1 MPYNFQAGGANDA
14 IMQVLAQR
22 KQEEQQALLQKLALQ
37 QQQVVNTRADAQLKL
52 QQDQEAR
59 VAAAQKA
66 AQEDLALNR
75 EGLRVGEIAEN
86 ILPGMVD
93 ATTAGALQK
102 FGRGDIVQK
111 APVVQGAPTGEMME
125 GQEDVPLYDV
135 TGGGYTTKGG
145 TKVQAAKQLAAD
157 KAEAA
162 VFAQKN
168 AADIAAQNRD
178 AAEERARIMAGTR
191 SDARDTAQENR
202 KTIVFNQIAGEFA
215 RSPLSR
221 AGDRTIVLDDAVKN
235 IEKDPSNAPAQMAL
249 AYSYIQALD
258 TYMSA
263 VREGE
268 VQSLGVLG
276 TRLQQLGVEA
286 NRVVSSGAFLP
297 PEVAKDIAQNA
308 KLLVDTI
315 KRGKAAKQK
324 EYRSRAKVSGVGDMW
339 DQFVSGYETDD
350 TPAPGAAPAAG
361 AAPKARM
368 YDPATG
374 TIK

>member
-1 MPYNFQAGGANDA
+1 MAYNFQAGGASDA

-22 KQEEQQALLQKLALQ
+22 KEQEQRDLIQRLAQ
-37 QQQVVNTRADAQLKL
+37 QQQGVVNTRADAQLKL
-52 QQDQEAR
+52 QQDTEAR
-59 VAAAQKA
+59 IAEAQKA

-75 EGLRVGEIAEN
+75 RGVRVGEIAEN
-86 ILPGMVD
+86 ILPGVVD
-93 ATTAGALQK
+93 AKTAGELQE
-102 FGRGDIVQK
+102 FGRGDLVQK
-111 APVVQGAPTGEMME
+111 APVVQGAPTGELME

-145 TKVQAAKQLAAD
+145 TKVQAAKQLATD

-178 AAEERARIMAGTR
+178 AAEERARIMAGSR
-191 SDARDTAQENR
+191 GDARDAAQDNR
-202 KTIVFNQIAGEFA
+202 KIITFNQIAGAWE
-215 RSPLSR
+215 RSPLAR
-221 AGDRTIVLDDAVKN
+221 AGDRTIVLEDAVKN
-235 IEKDPSNAPAQMAL
+235 IEKDPANAPAQMAL
-249 AYSYIQALD
+249 SYAYIQALD

-276 TRLQQLGVEA
+276 TRLQNLAVEA

-297 PEVAKDIAQNA
+297 PEVAKDVAENA

-324 EYRSRAKVSGVGDMW
+324 EYKSRARVSGVGDMW

-350 TPAPGAAPAAG
+350 APAPGAAPAG

-368 YDPATG
+368 FDPATG
-374 TIK
+374 TIR